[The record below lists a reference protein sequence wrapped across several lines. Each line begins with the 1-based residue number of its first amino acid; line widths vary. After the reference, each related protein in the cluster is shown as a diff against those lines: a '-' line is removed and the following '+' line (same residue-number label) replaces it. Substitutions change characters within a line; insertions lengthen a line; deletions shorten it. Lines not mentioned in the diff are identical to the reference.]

1 MSSFGIVMPTCR
13 QTRFH
18 RWVRVLCDSA
28 DLHEAGQALDAC
40 TVQAHCAPLVH
51 HDGAKCVFI
60 ETDRRTKNVSTIN
73 EHTYSKSRR
82 SIRHA
87 SIPFLSQFHLD
98 AWIDAFQLPCSC
110 TLAWHT
116 NLPNKV
122 SDEMSMSSKRN
133 STKNCKWFKRRSYI
147 PAKNL

>member
-1 MSSFGIVMPTCR
+1 MSSEVCCSAAIWP
-13 QTRFH
+13 QARFH
-18 RWVRVLCDSA
+18 RWARVLCDSA

-98 AWIDAFQLPCSC
+98 A
-110 TLAWHT
+110 
-116 NLPNKV
+116 
-122 SDEMSMSSKRN
+122 
-133 STKNCKWFKRRSYI
+133 
-147 PAKNL
+147 